1 MLRKMA
7 FSIDDPMMDMKI
19 SELGELLGTLQR
31 QLKDTDRSLLIV
43 LSGWEAT
50 GKGLI
55 LNDLVRE
62 IDPRYFHL
70 SQFKDATETDKEHPM
85 LWRFFQSLPIHG
97 RVGIF
102 DHSYYRELMRHP
114 EMDDV
119 EFMHAV
125 RDISFLERLL
135 SDDGCMIVKIF

>member
-70 SQFKDATETDKEHPM
+70 SQFKDATETVLVFYKLTSGNGKVQE
-85 LWRFFQSLPIHG
+85 LVGARIRVTGQFFRQRKL
-97 RVGIF
+97 
-102 DHSYYRELMRHP
+102 
-114 EMDDV
+114 
-119 EFMHAV
+119 
-125 RDISFLERLL
+125 
-135 SDDGCMIVKIF
+135 